1 MNRTESERKFV
12 QSLAG
17 VKSNYTKK
25 INFAKSHGDRKA
37 ADRLRKECAA
47 EIARRTAEFQEFSKK
62 EVQREAG
69 RKSWVTRR
77 AREQAKEKL
86 MDAVFETSR
95 GETAAKTAE
104 TTGRARK
111 TRRQSI
117 RTSAIVPAGVVRH
130 GISVSSVKKNS
141 KGKK

>member
-37 ADRLRKECAA
+37 VDRLRKECAA
-47 EIARRTAEFQEFSKK
+47 EVARRTSEFQEFSKK

-77 AREQAKEKL
+77 AREQAKKKL
-86 MDAVFETSR
+86 MDAVFETR
-95 GETAAKTAE
+95 YGETAGKTTE
-104 TTGRARK
+104 DDRVGKSRRK
-111 TRRQSI
+111 SI
-117 RTSAIVPAGVVRH
+117 RTSAIAPSGIIRR

-141 KGKK
+141 RSKK